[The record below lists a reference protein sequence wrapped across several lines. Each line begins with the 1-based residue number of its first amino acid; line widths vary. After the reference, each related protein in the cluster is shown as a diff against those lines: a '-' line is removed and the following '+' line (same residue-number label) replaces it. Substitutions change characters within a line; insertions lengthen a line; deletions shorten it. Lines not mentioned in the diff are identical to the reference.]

1 MYKEEK
7 SHLIL
12 GLSTLD
18 FSKKKIYITMLPNL
32 LIHMLHAKQGQTSSM
47 LHIFQLHD

>member
-18 FSKKKIYITMLPNL
+18 FSKKKIYYDAT
-32 LIHMLHAKQGQTSSM
+32 
-47 LHIFQLHD
+47 QLADSHVARKARADQQYVAYLSVA

>member
-18 FSKKKIYITMLPNL
+18 FSKKKKIYYDAT
-32 LIHMLHAKQGQTSSM
+32 
-47 LHIFQLHD
+47 QLADSHVARKARADQQYVAYLSVA